1 MKTNPSLKIFKLS
14 TLAPLAIA
22 ITAALIAQP
31 VFAVHQFVM
40 IEDSSTSLTATNDGS
55 PLTVTFVE
63 SDHWTITG
71 FPLLVVFN
79 PGLLLWTEP
88 ENSDLFNSFG
98 NGVVFSDSPGE
109 NGVPNGTTINN
120 VGEDLSDF
128 QSISATFFDRGDVAG
143 VPDVGSTLPLLGC
156 ALLGLVSLRRKLSC

>member
-14 TLAPLAIA
+14 TLASLGIA
-22 ITAALIAQP
+22 ITAALVAQP

-40 IEDSSTSLTATNDGS
+40 IENSSTSLTATYDGS

-79 PGLLLWTEP
+79 PGLLLWIEP

-98 NGVVFSDSPGE
+98 NGVVFSDGPGDI
-109 NGVPNGTTINN
+109 GVPNGTTIDK
-120 VGEDLSDF
+120 VGVDGSD
-128 QSISATFFDRGDVAG
+128 SAPISATFFDNGDVAG
-143 VPDVGSTLPLLGC
+143 VPDAGSTLPLLGF
-156 ALLGLVSLRRKLSC
+156 ASLGLAALRRKLSC